1 MSEKKSNAE
10 RIEEKLHKLE
20 QRATE
25 SDNAPSN
32 TLTLR
37 KIFGGEILSAQMVR
51 RQVWLCLLIA
61 FFLTLYVG
69 FRYQCQQD
77 TLDIAKLEKDLA
89 DAKYK
94 ALSSS
99 SNLTERCRES
109 QVIRML
115 RNHNDSSLH
124 ANRQPPYKINV
135 REENQ

>member
-1 MSEKKSNAE
+1 MNDQKEEKGK
-10 RIEEKLHKLE
+10 IEEQLHKIE
-20 QRATE
+20 QRAIE
-25 SDNAPSN
+25 DDNAPSN

-37 KIFGGEILSAQMVR
+37 KIFGGEILSASMVR
-51 RQVWLCLLIA
+51 RQVWLLLLIA
-61 FFLTLYVG
+61 FFFTLYVG

-77 TLDIAKLEKDLA
+77 IIDIAQLEKDLA

-109 QVIRML
+109 QVFEML

-124 ANRQPPYKINV
+124 SNRQPPYKINV
-135 REENQ
+135 RE